1 MLESGDSSTRTLIAA
16 GDTEGG
22 SRAACGFEFERPN
35 DVGYNVGVQSF
46 NRLVYL
52 LYKLSFHLLNSYV
65 EI

>member
-46 NRLVYL
+46 NRLV
-52 LYKLSFHLLNSYV
+52 
-65 EI
+65 